1 LIENESNKNTVEIL
15 SQEIERLSVVLGDN
29 IEDIRKGDREV
40 NRMGLKI
47 EELQLEIRNLK

>member
-1 LIENESNKNTVEIL
+1 MIENESNKNTVEIL